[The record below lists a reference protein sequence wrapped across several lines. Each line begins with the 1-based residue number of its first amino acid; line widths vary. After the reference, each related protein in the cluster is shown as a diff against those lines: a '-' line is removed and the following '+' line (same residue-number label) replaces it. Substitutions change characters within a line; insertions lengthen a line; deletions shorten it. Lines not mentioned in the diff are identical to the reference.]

1 VILAALQGAD
11 TILFLVSTVVGVAG
25 TLGVA
30 YTVFRSSSEQKLR
43 ELDKRIIDNQQA
55 LLTQTETEL
64 TRERARA
71 QAAENN
77 AVTYRDAL
85 TQKAAV
91 DHLLEVLVR
100 EEQARHHE
108 HRQHSE
114 SFEAQTALLR
124 EILTELQARRD
135 SVR

>member
-1 VILAALQGAD
+1 MSG
-11 TILFLVSTVVGVAG
+11 SVVLGIIGLIIGLAG

-30 YTVFRSSSEQKLR
+30 YAVFRSASEQKLR
-43 ELDKRIIDNQQA
+43 ELDKRIIENLQA
-55 LLTQTETEL
+55 LQVQTEQEL

-100 EEQARHHE
+100 EEQARHTE
-108 HRQHSE
+108 HLQHSRDA
-114 SFEAQTALLR
+114 EAAMGLLR
-124 EILTELQARRD
+124 EVLNELRAQRDARQR
-135 SVR
+135 

>member
-1 VILAALQGAD
+1 MNAAAILS
-11 TILFLVSTVVGVAG
+11 IVGVIFGIAG

-30 YTVFRSSSEQKLR
+30 YAVFRSASEQKLR
-43 ELDKRIIDNQQA
+43 ELDKRIIENQQA

-71 QAAENN
+71 QAAETN

-100 EEQARHHE
+100 EEQARHAE
-108 HRQHSE
+108 HQEHGKH
-114 SFEAQTALLR
+114 FEMQTNLLR
-124 EILTELQARRD
+124 EIVSELRAKRD
-135 SVR
+135 SASR